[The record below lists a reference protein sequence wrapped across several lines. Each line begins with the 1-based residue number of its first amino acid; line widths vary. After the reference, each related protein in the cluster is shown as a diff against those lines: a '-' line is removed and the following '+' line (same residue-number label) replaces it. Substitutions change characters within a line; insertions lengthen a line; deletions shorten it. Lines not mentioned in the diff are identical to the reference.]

1 MTGRLC
7 IVTHRCRKNDGQG
20 RVNYEIAKAAVK
32 AGWQVTFLGTE
43 LADDLANHSQ
53 VKWLKVN
60 ASRLPSNLLRYQIF
74 AWKSARLLRR
84 YAGEYDVIHANGF
97 ITWHRT
103 DVNTAHFVH
112 SGWLNSGYFPYRWLG
127 SPYGFYQRLFTSLN
141 AILERIAF
149 KQAKI
154 VVAVSEK
161 IASELRIIGVDTASI
176 SVIHNGADLKEFQPG
191 PSMRT
196 QFGLPE
202 GVALFLF
209 AGDIRTT
216 RKNLD
221 TVLHA
226 LAAAPGCHLA
236 VAGQLDG
243 SPYPALAKE
252 LGVADRVHFLGM
264 IRDIAVLMRSVD
276 AFIFPSRYEAMSL
289 VLLEAM
295 ASGLPVIT
303 AQTAGGAEII
313 GDSGRILAN
322 PDDVTTL
329 SKWVNELAT
338 NAGLRDT
345 IGQRA
350 RAIAEGYSW
359 QRMAAQYLEL
369 YNNLLPAK
377 VS

>member
-1 MTGRLC
+1 
-7 IVTHRCRKNDGQG
+7 
-20 RVNYEIAKAAVK
+20 VNYEIARAAAK

-53 VKWLKVN
+53 IRWLKVD

-84 YAGEYDVIHANGF
+84 YAGEFDVIHANGF
-97 ITWHRT
+97 ITWHKT

-112 SGWLNSGYFPYRWLG
+112 SGWLNSGYFPYQWLR
-127 SPYGFYQRLFTSLN
+127 SPYGFYQRLFTYLN
-141 AILERIAF
+141 AMLERIAF
-149 KQAKI
+149 KRAKI

-161 IASELRIIGVDTASI
+161 IASELCIIGVDTATI
-176 SVIHNGADLKEFQPG
+176 SVIHNGADLEEFQPG
-191 PSMRT
+191 PSMRA

-202 GVALFLF
+202 GGALLLF
-209 AGDIRTT
+209 AGDIRTP

-226 LAAAPGCHLA
+226 LAAAPNCHLV
-236 VAGQLDG
+236 VAGRLEG

-264 IRDIAVLMRSVD
+264 IRDIAGLMRSVD
-276 AFIFPSRYEAMSL
+276 VFVFPSRYEAMSL

-303 AQTAGGAEII
+303 AQTAGGAEIV
-313 GDSGRILAN
+313 GEGGRILAD
-322 PDDVTTL
+322 PDDVSTL
-329 SKWVNELAT
+329 SNWITELAS
-338 NAGLRDT
+338 NPEILT
-345 IGQRA
+345 IIGKRA
-350 RAIAEGYSW
+350 RVIAEGYSW
-359 QRMAAQYLEL
+359 QRMATQYLEL
-369 YNNLLPAK
+369 YQNLLPAK
-377 VS
+377 VT